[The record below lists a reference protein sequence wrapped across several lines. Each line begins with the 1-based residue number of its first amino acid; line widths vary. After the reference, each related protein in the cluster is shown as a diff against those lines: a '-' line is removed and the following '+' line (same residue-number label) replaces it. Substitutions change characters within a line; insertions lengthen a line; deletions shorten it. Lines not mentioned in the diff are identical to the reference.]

1 MTNEPI
7 FNLATF
13 DHKQR
18 LATNQAAVETRL
30 LPPAGI
36 AIAKV
41 LSFSA
46 QSNLN
51 LTEVLNGEV
60 RYSGSIHFRVL
71 FLDNGGVCHAL
82 ETISEFSD
90 KISSD
95 DILAGTKPSL
105 CAKVLDTELISIAS
119 DEIKMA
125 VVLEVDLFDNIS
137 SRIKYLSGVGED
149 IFIREDNISVFKLA
163 ANANETINLS
173 SEIKTEGSRILQ
185 AESKAMILKT
195 NSGDGSILVE
205 GEIVS
210 NILIENEL
218 DIIPHRVVTNFSQ
231 ELAAEGCVIN
241 SFINASVRIAR
252 ADTVLL
258 TDGEDSAISLEFDLE
273 LNASSFLEEEIK
285 IASDAFSIVNEL
297 KIGTSEVDI
306 VKTKNMRSLFER
318 IEGSVTLSNEMPL
331 AERVIAVASDR
342 LNLTNTYILDEK
354 LVIEGTV
361 TASII
366 YYSNET
372 EGKNTIAIELPFS
385 ITTMEHM
392 AGEIVLS
399 SGEVYEINA
408 KLRRGNE
415 FDIRAEVLINAIA
428 NEKEKLRVISEL
440 DIGDEALIPQAA
452 ISLHI
457 ARKDESLWDIAKA
470 MRTTPELILLQNP
483 GLELPLSG
491 GERVMIYRHLK
502 R

>member
-7 FNLATF
+7 FNVATT

-18 LATNQAAVETRL
+18 LCSSQAAIETRL

-46 QSNLN
+46 EANLN
-51 LTEVLNGEV
+51 LTDILTGEA
-60 RYSGSIHFRVL
+60 RFSGKIHFRVL
-71 FLDNGGVCHAL
+71 FLDTGGLSHSL
-82 ETISEFSD
+82 ETITEFSD

-95 DILAGTKPSL
+95 AIISGAKPNIHS
-105 CAKVLDTELISIAS
+105 KILDTEIISVS
-119 DEIKMA
+119 HDEIKMA
-125 VVLEVDLFDNIS
+125 AVLEVDLFDNIG

-149 IFIREDNISVFKLA
+149 IFIREESASVFKLA
-163 ANANETINLS
+163 ASANETINLS
-173 SEIKTEGSRILQ
+173 NEVKVEGSRILQ
-185 AESKAMILKT
+185 AESKIFILKT
-195 NSGDGSILVE
+195 LAGEENISVE
-205 GEIVS
+205 GEIIS
-210 NILIENEL
+210 NILIEQDN
-218 DIIPHRVVTNFSQ
+218 DIIPHRAVTSFSH
-231 ELAAEGCVIN
+231 ELSAAGCILN
-241 SFINASVRIAR
+241 SFSNAYAKINKAE
-252 ADTVLL
+252 TVLL

-273 LNASSFLEEEIK
+273 LSANSYIEEEIK
-285 IASDAFSIVNEL
+285 LATDAFSILNEL
-297 KIGTSEVDI
+297 RINTNTIDVT
-306 VKTKNMRSLFER
+306 KTKNMRSLFER

-331 AERVIAVASDR
+331 AERIVAIASDR

-354 LVIEGTV
+354 LIIEGTV

-366 YYSNET
+366 YYSAET

-385 ITTMEHM
+385 ISTMEHIN
-392 AGEIVLS
+392 GEIAFS
-399 SGEVYEINA
+399 CGDTHEISA

-415 FDIRAEVLINAIA
+415 IDIRAEICVNVIN
-428 NEKEKLRVISEL
+428 NEVAKIRVISEL
-440 DIGDEALIPQAA
+440 EIGDQALIPQAA

-483 GLELPLSG
+483 GLELPLNG